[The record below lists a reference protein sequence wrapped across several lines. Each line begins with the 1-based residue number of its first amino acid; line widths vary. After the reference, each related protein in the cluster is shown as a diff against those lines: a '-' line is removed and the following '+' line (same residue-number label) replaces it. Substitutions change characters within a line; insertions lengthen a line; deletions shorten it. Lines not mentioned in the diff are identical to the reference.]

1 MIYEYTISCL
11 KCGCRVASGNESS
24 QVDLS
29 NGDVMNKAM
38 HNPGCP
44 VPPNRDA
51 SKINITNNISTY
63 DHAIVTEYSIEYRN
77 R

>member
-1 MIYEYTISCL
+1 MIYEYTITCL
-11 KCGCRVASGNESS
+11 KCGYRVASGNFST

-29 NGDVMNKAM
+29 NADVMNKAE
-38 HNPGCP
+38 HNPGCL
-44 VPPNRDA
+44 VPANRDA
-51 SKINITNNISTY
+51 SKIRITNNISTY

>member
-1 MIYEYTISCL
+1 MNYEYTIACL
-11 KCGCRVASGNESS
+11 KCGHKLASGNFST

-29 NGDVMNKAM
+29 NADVMVKAE
-38 HNPGCP
+38 HNPSCP

-51 SKINITNNISTY
+51 SKIKITNKISTY
-63 DHAIVTEYSIEYRN
+63 DHATVTEYTIEYRN